1 MLSHS
6 KHLLQFDQAWQFTE
20 TSLAA
25 APNALFVQDDDDVT
39 ETSKARFILN
49 RLFQDFHGSF
59 AVRLWNGSML
69 YIGNDT
75 PAFTFCLEQ
84 ASVLRDMV
92 LFSDPARLA
101 EAYFSGEVQILGDF
115 NAAMQLRYY
124 FESLSLPLHE
134 KLGLVFR
141 ALTLADNPA
150 AGYAE
155 KDAQDHAAADHAPS
169 DTQSAASS
177 STTLSL
183 DYNLSSDFYRLW
195 LDDKMLHSC
204 AFFGDATQDLA
215 QAQHN
220 QLDLICLKLH
230 LQHGEHVLDIG
241 GGWGGLACWAAR
253 NYGVFVHSIT
263 HNPEQYAYALAE
275 VKKQGLE
282 KMVTVELGHYHDLP
296 DIARYDKV
304 VSIDMCGQ
312 AGQQNLPVYLAKVHT
327 VLKPG
332 GLFLN
337 HAATTESPG
346 RQHEIS
352 TEFINRQVFP
362 DGPLTALS
370 DIRTYMQAAKL
381 EVFNVEGL
389 RRHQALTLRRWLA
402 KLEQRHQEIVQL
414 VGERTYRIWRLYMTA
429 CAIQFEQGVNGLHQI
444 LAVRR

>member
-20 TSLAA
+20 SSLAS
-25 APNALFVQDDDDVT
+25 APSEVFTREDADVT
-39 ETSKARFILN
+39 ETSKARLILN
-49 RLFQDFHGSF
+49 RLFQDFRGSF

-101 EAYFSGEVQILGDF
+101 EAYFAGEVQILGDF

-134 KLGLVFR
+134 KLGLVFH
-141 ALTLADNPA
+141 ALTLADNSA
-150 AGYAE
+150 EVSAVTETQAYASG
-155 KDAQDHAAADHAPS
+155 D
-169 DTQSAASS
+169 DTSPNTESSA
-177 STTLSL
+177 LSL
-183 DYNLSSDFYRLW
+183 QYNLSSDFYRLW

-204 AFFGDATQDLA
+204 AFFGDAAQDLA

-220 QLDLICLKLH
+220 QLDLVCLKLH
-230 LQHGEHVLDIG
+230 LQHGEKVLDIG

-263 HNPEQYAYALAE
+263 HNPEQYDYAVAE

-282 KMVTVELGHYHDLP
+282 KMVTIEHGHYRDLP

-304 VSIDMCGQ
+304 VSIDMAGQ
-312 AGQQNLPVYLAKVHT
+312 VGQQNLPVYLAKVHT

-337 HAATTESPG
+337 HATTTESPG

-352 TEFINRQVFP
+352 TEFINRQIFP
-362 DGPLTALS
+362 DGPITSLS

-414 VGERTYRIWRLYMTA
+414 VGERTYRLWRLYMTA